1 MSADRPVDMKQNN
14 LNSWSHLNSDQPVV
28 HHHGLKISRFLQC
41 LEQFECGH
49 CIQDKFTVVVGGK
62 ETSWE
67 LRVYPNGYE
76 EETSAY
82 LAVFVKHKEGNNKYL
97 LKSTISIL
105 DSSGKDKKV
114 PCELPGKILSCK
126 QMHGTKKYIQREQL
140 LHNTQLYQHDSLTFI
155 LDVEICL
162 PDSKTT
168 TVFPINPDSETLRE
182 TEDKKVR
189 EEITT
194 KLQADYESLFESS
207 VHSDV
212 VLKCGNRTFSCHKAI
227 LSSRSPVFDAMFRH
241 SMQENLHSEVEI
253 EDLEAD
259 TVQLMLKNIYSG
271 HLEPNSSTKELLS
284 AADKYQLT
292 QLKTACELSL
302 SRSIHVSNCIELLI
316 LADVHTADTL
326 KTAALSF
333 IVTNLQK
340 IISNPNWQDELSPHP
355 NITAQILKVRT
366 GSLDSVRMIDLMFAG
381 DGSAEL
387 QPRDQWSAQR
397 QEEEE
402 RTDQLQGD
410 IRPVSLCQFR
420 QRDRVMKIFHFSR
433 LTLRLVFLFIKSN
446 SKFSKNFL

>member
-1 MSADRPVDMKQNN
+1 MSGDRLTDLKHNN

-41 LEQFECGH
+41 LEQFECGN

-105 DSSGKDKKV
+105 DSGGKDKKV

-168 TVFPINPDSETLRE
+168 TVFPQNPDSAALIE
-182 TEDKKVR
+182 TEDQTVR
-189 EEITT
+189 GEITA
-194 KLQADYESLFESS
+194 KLQADYGNLFESS
-207 VHSDV
+207 AHSDV
-212 VLKCGNRTFSCHKAI
+212 VLKCGQRSFLCHKAI
-227 LSSRSPVFDAMFRH
+227 LSCRSPVFEAMFSH
-241 SMQENLHSEVEI
+241 DMQESRHSEVEI

-259 TVQLMLKNIYSG
+259 TVELMLKNIYSG
-271 HLEPNSSTKELLS
+271 HLDPGSGTKDLLS
-284 AADKYQLT
+284 AADKYQLS

-302 SRSIHVSNCIELLI
+302 SRIIDVSNCVELLI

-326 KTAALSF
+326 KNAGLNF
-333 IVTNLQK
+333 IVENLQK
-340 IISNPNWQDELSPHP
+340 IISDPNWQDELTAHP
-355 NITAQILKVRT
+355 GILAQILKV
-366 GSLDSVRMIDLMFAG
+366 
-381 DGSAEL
+381 
-387 QPRDQWSAQR
+387 
-397 QEEEE
+397 
-402 RTDQLQGD
+402 
-410 IRPVSLCQFR
+410 
-420 QRDRVMKIFHFSR
+420 
-433 LTLRLVFLFIKSN
+433 
-446 SKFSKNFL
+446 KFGENVK

>member
-1 MSADRPVDMKQNN
+1 MSGDRPADLKQSN
-14 LNSWSHLNSDQPVV
+14 LNSWSHLNSDQPVI

-41 LEQFECGH
+41 LEQFECGN

-140 LHNTQLYQHDSLTFI
+140 LHNGLLYQNDSLTFI

-168 TVFPINPDSETLRE
+168 TVFPLNPDSAALIE
-182 TEDKKVR
+182 TEDQKVKN
-189 EEITT
+189 EITT
-194 KLQADYESLFESS
+194 KLQSDYEGLFESS
-207 VHSDV
+207 AHSDV
-212 VLKCGNRTFSCHKAI
+212 VLKCGSRAFSCHKAI
-227 LSSRSPVFDAMFRH
+227 LSSRSPVFEAMFSH
-241 SMQENLHSEVEI
+241 NMQESRHNEVEI
-253 EDLEAD
+253 EDLQPD
-259 TVQLMLKNIYSG
+259 TVRIMLQYIYSG
-271 HLEPNSSTKELLS
+271 HLDPPTTNKELLC

-302 SRSIHVSNCIELLI
+302 SRSIDTANCVELLV
-316 LADVHTADTL
+316 LADTHIANTL
-326 KTAALSF
+326 KKAALNF

-340 IISNPNWQDELSPHP
+340 IISNPNWQDELTAHP
-355 NITAQILKVRT
+355 GILAQILKLSCA
-366 GSLDSVRMIDLMFAG
+366 SLRSSGR
-381 DGSAEL
+381 
-387 QPRDQWSAQR
+387 
-397 QEEEE
+397 
-402 RTDQLQGD
+402 
-410 IRPVSLCQFR
+410 
-420 QRDRVMKIFHFSR
+420 
-433 LTLRLVFLFIKSN
+433 N
-446 SKFSKNFL
+446 